1 MEIILED
8 AKFMWSKKELKH
20 FKALW
25 EQGLDI
31 YEIAEWMNEEPDDI
45 ALLVIDQAQK
55 EIIQRRNRQQ
65 QNIRIQK

>member
-55 EIIQRRNRQQ
+55 GIIQRR
-65 QNIRIQK
+65 KTS

>member
-8 AKFMWSKKELKH
+8 AKFMWSKKELKY

-25 EQGLDI
+25 EQGLGI
-31 YEIAEWMNEEPDDI
+31 YEIAEWMNEDPDDI

-55 EIIQRRNRQQ
+55 EIIQRRK
-65 QNIRIQK
+65 IS

>member
-25 EQGLDI
+25 EQGLGI
-31 YEIAEWMNEEPDDI
+31 YEIAEWMNEGPDDI

-55 EIIQRRNRQQ
+55 EKIKRRNLS
-65 QNIRIQK
+65 

>member
-8 AKFMWSKKELKH
+8 AKFMWSKKELKR
-20 FKALW
+20 FKLLW
-25 EQGLDI
+25 EQGLGI

-55 EIIQRRNRQQ
+55 EIIKRR
-65 QNIRIQK
+65 KTS